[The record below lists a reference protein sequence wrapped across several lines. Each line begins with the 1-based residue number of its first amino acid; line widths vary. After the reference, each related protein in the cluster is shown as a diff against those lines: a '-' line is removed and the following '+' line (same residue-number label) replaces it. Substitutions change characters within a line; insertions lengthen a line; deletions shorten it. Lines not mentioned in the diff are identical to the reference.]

1 MKTLMTIAVI
11 LSTLLWNS
19 SYANSEDK
27 ITCKTGFF
35 STKSFIVKRMSVL
48 KNNHNFCE
56 PLSDFEGE
64 TYFTDCLGLDTADQ
78 IKLSDY
84 YDVHLLSDSRKKLST
99 TIYYPNLYNE
109 PFQFEWHEGDL
120 GYALSDSAKGWSIKI
135 MEKDWSSSEGNHYD
149 TFLDRTY
156 CQDVN

>member
-11 LSTLLWNS
+11 VSSLLWNI
-19 SYANSEDK
+19 SYANSEHK

-35 STKSFIVKRMSVL
+35 STKSFIVKRMSLL
-48 KNNHNFCE
+48 KNNYTFCE
-56 PLSDFEGE
+56 P
-64 TYFTDCLGLDTADQ
+64 FTDEDGMMVFCFGQDTADE
-78 IKLSDY
+78 IKRSDY
-84 YDVHLLSDSRKKLST
+84 NDVHLLSDSRIKLST
-99 TIYYPNLYNE
+99 TIYYPNRYNE

>member
-48 KNNHNFCE
+48 KNNYTFCE
-56 PLSDFEGE
+56 PYTDEQDLNWLCFEE
-64 TYFTDCLGLDTADQ
+64 EDMADA
-78 IKLSDY
+78 IKRSDY

-99 TIYYPNLYNE
+99 TIYYPNRYNE

>member
-11 LSTLLWNS
+11 VSCLLWNI
-19 SYANSEDK
+19 SYANSEHK

-35 STKSFIVKRMSVL
+35 STKSFIVKRMSYL
-48 KNNHNFCE
+48 KNNHTFCE
-56 PLSDFEGE
+56 P
-64 TYFTDCLGLDTADQ
+64 YTDEDGMAVLCFGQDTADE
-78 IKLSDY
+78 IKRSDY
-84 YDVHLLSDSRKKLST
+84 NYVHLLSDSRKKLST
-99 TIYYPNLYNE
+99 TIYYPNRYNE